1 MNNVSEIAKI
11 IEAGLQRDSTKVL
24 NYTKLLISNLEESG
38 DTKRAN
44 SISRILKKNKTLA
57 LTPQSNTLHLN
68 RIPTDSESQLP
79 LAQTETFLEGEI
91 FLTLEDDIFADI
103 EESIDL
109 INRGDQLFSEDI
121 SAYRNLLLYG
131 APGTGKTQAAKYI
144 AHKTNLPL
152 VIVRMDGL
160 ISSYLG
166 NTSKNI
172 RTLFD
177 FIDRNKCILFL
188 DEFDAIAKMRDDNNE
203 LGELKRVVNA
213 LLQNIDSLK
222 GKIPIIAATNHQHLL
237 DPAIWRR
244 FDYKINVPLPE
255 KKERILLLFK
265 ELGNKIKDKKIL
277 ELLSFL
283 TKGMSGADIVILSEM
298 VKTKIFLANSK
309 LNINQVFELFLKCK
323 RRIVSSNEE
332 YNFLEKEYKINLLKK
347 LREESKDFF
356 SISLIA
362 ELLDVSTGTASSLM
376 REEKD
381 GE

>member
-1 MNNVSEIAKI
+1 M
-11 IEAGLQRDSTKVL
+11 
-24 NYTKLLISNLEESG
+24 
-38 DTKRAN
+38 
-44 SISRILKKNKTLA
+44 
-57 LTPQSNTLHLN
+57 
-68 RIPTDSESQLP
+68 
-79 LAQTETFLEGEI
+79 
-91 FLTLEDDIFADI
+91 
-103 EESIDL
+103 
-109 INRGDQLFSEDI
+109 
-121 SAYRNLLLYG
+121 
-131 APGTGKTQAAKYI
+131 
-144 AHKTNLPL
+144 
-152 VIVRMDGL
+152 
-160 ISSYLG
+160 
-166 NTSKNI
+166 
-172 RTLFD
+172 
-177 FIDRNKCILFL
+177 FL